1 MDKITLK
8 NVSSAT
14 VVVSLPDVRFNRTL
28 APGRVVTVEQ
38 EVYDEMMF
46 DTGIQNLLR
55 AGYIRFDGVPE
66 DETGVIVED
75 VLDYKAIEKMI
86 DDRNITAFA
95 QFIPNASV
103 AEKETVVK
111 YAVDSNVTDNAFTAL
126 IKKYCGVD
134 VINAIAIKHQAEEK

>member
-28 APGRVVTVEQ
+28 APGRIVTVEQ

>member
-14 VVVSLPDVRFNRTL
+14 VVVSLPDIRFNRTL
-28 APGRVVTVEQ
+28 APGRIVTVEKDIY
-38 EVYDEMMF
+38 EEMMF

-66 DETGVIVED
+66 DEETVVVED
-75 VLDYKAIEKMI
+75 VLEYKEIEKMI
-86 DDRNITAFA
+86 DDRDITAFA
-95 QFIPNASV
+95 KFIPNATM

>member
-14 VVVSLPDVRFNRTL
+14 VVVSLPDIRFNRTL
-28 APGRVVTVEQ
+28 APGRVVTVEKDIY
-38 EVYDEMMF
+38 EEMMF
-46 DTGIQNLLR
+46 DTGVQNLLR
-55 AGYIRFDGVPE
+55 AGYIRFEGVPE
-66 DETGVIVED
+66 EETSVIVDE
-75 VLDYKAIEKMI
+75 VLDYKEIEKMI
-86 DDRNITAFA
+86 DDRDITAFA
-95 QFIPNASV
+95 KFVPNASV

-111 YAVDSNVTDNAFTAL
+111 YAVDTNVTDNAFTAL

>member
-14 VVVSLPDVRFNRTL
+14 VVVSLPDIRFNRTL
-28 APGRVVTVEQ
+28 APGRIVTVEKDIY
-38 EVYDEMMF
+38 EEMMF
-46 DTGIQNLLR
+46 DTGVQNLLR

-66 DETGVIVED
+66 EETSVIVDE

-86 DDRNITAFA
+86 DDRDITAFA
-95 QFIPNASV
+95 KFIPNASV

-111 YAVDSNVTDNAFTAL
+111 YAVDTNVTDNAFTAL